1 MNKNM
6 VEMMQ
11 KDLHIFPYR
20 DELSSYYA
28 GRLVYSALGYWI
40 RECIM
45 DRTSESNDIKSKA
58 SHAACTGIRI
68 LSAQA
73 KAFMVIIPSEGIQS
87 IKM

>member
-11 KDLHIFPYR
+11 KDLHLFPYR

-45 DRTSESNDIKSKA
+45 DE
-58 SHAACTGIRI
+58 
-68 LSAQA
+68 
-73 KAFMVIIPSEGIQS
+73 
-87 IKM
+87 